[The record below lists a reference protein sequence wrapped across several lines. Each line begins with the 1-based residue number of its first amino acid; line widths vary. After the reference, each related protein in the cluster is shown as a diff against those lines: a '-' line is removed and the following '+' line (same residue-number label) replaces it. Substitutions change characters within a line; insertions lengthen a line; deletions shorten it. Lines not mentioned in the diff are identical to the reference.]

1 MLVIDFLI
9 ERKVSQKMTTKIKN
23 SVATLKRSHMCMLG
37 ESALLVDS
45 LVQAYTGEWF
55 TNPQA
60 RIGGPG

>member
-1 MLVIDFLI
+1 
-9 ERKVSQKMTTKIKN
+9 MTTKIKN

-45 LVQAYTGEWF
+45 TVQAYTGEWF
-55 TNPQA
+55 INPQA